1 MDVSEMQIGLDVLI
15 GVISAA
21 AGALTIWYTL
31 KNKVQIQQLLI
42 DQNTQDISELKGA
55 SKDMCNRLHNR
66 VDSLKSVVES
76 NREKSDNTF
85 AGIKADMSAMEM
97 RIIQE
102 IHKLQK

>member
-15 GVISAA
+15 GILSAA

-31 KNKVQIQQLLI
+31 KNKVQIQQLHI
-42 DQNTQDISELKGA
+42 DQNIKDVAELQSA
-55 SKDMCNRLHNR
+55 SKDMCNRLHSR

-85 AGIKADMSAMEM
+85 AAIKSDMSAMEM

-102 IHKLQK
+102 IHKLKQ

>member
-1 MDVSEMQIGLDVLI
+1 MNVSEMQIGLDVLI
-15 GVISAA
+15 GVLSAA

-42 DQNTQDISELKGA
+42 DQNTQDVAELKAA

-66 VDSLKSVVES
+66 VDSLKGVVES

-85 AGIKADMSAMEM
+85 SVIKADMSAMEM

>member
-1 MDVSEMQIGLDVLI
+1 MNVSDMQIGLDVLI
-15 GVISAA
+15 GVLSAA

-42 DQNTQDISELKGA
+42 DQNTQDVVELKAA

-66 VDSLKSVVES
+66 VDSLKVTVEA
-76 NREKSDNTF
+76 NREKNDTTVI
-85 AGIKADMSAMEM
+85 AMRADMNSMEM

-102 IHKLQK
+102 IHKIKK

>member
-1 MDVSEMQIGLDVLI
+1 MQIGLDVLI

-42 DQNTQDISELKGA
+42 DQNTQDISELKGV

>member
-1 MDVSEMQIGLDVLI
+1 MNVTEMQIGLDVLI
-15 GVISAA
+15 GVLSAA

-42 DQNTQDISELKGA
+42 DQNTTDVVELKAA

-66 VDSLKSVVES
+66 VDSLKITVES
-76 NREKSDNTF
+76 NREKNDTTIISMR
-85 AGIKADMSAMEM
+85 ADMNAMEM

-102 IHKLQK
+102 IHKIKK

>member
-1 MDVSEMQIGLDVLI
+1 MNVSEMQIGLDVLI
-15 GVISAA
+15 GVLSAA

-42 DQNTQDISELKGA
+42 DQNTQDVAELKAA

-66 VDSLKSVVES
+66 VDSLKGVVES
-76 NREKSDNTF
+76 NREKSDTTF